1 MILIFKLGFRR
12 EKLVDF
18 QGTGPRVLTVSL
30 MRADNHLFWT
40 AVATV

>member
-1 MILIFKLGFRR
+1 MSGLS
-12 EKLVDF
+12 
-18 QGTGPRVLTVSL
+18 GTGPRVLTVSL